1 MFKQYKRI
9 STTEMRPYIKGEDLS
24 NISVS
29 KEDSPETDMGMI
41 ARNPN
46 NHKDMWYVSRSYFEE
61 NFEPL
66 EGKTVTL
73 EKMKEVVN
81 TKYNTLDILAVLR
94 YGLKNPSDV
103 GIEGIDDIYE
113 DVIEGLYRK
122 IEYDNKKEIKISGL

>member
-9 STTEMRPYIKGEDLS
+9 NITEMRPYIKGEDLS

-29 KEDSPETDMGMI
+29 KEDSPEIDMGMI

-46 NHKDMWYVSRSYFEE
+46 KHKDMWYVNRSYFED
-61 NFEPL
+61 NFKPL
-66 EGKTVTL
+66 EDETVAF

-81 TKYNTLDILAVLR
+81 TKYNTLDIFTVLR
-94 YGLKNPSDV
+94 YGLKNPSNV
-103 GIEGIDDIYE
+103 GIDGIDDIYE

-122 IEYDNKKEIKISGL
+122 IEHDNKKK